1 MTKVFSI
8 LVYVIILNNPTLE
21 NRQTDSVTK
30 LHLYSAISKNV
41 GELELQ
47 AYTTRL

>member
-8 LVYVIILNNPTLE
+8 LVYD
-21 NRQTDSVTK
+21 RQTDSVTK